1 MQDEKMANVAS
12 ELYEIF
18 KYLDE
23 DILKKI
29 PEDLKKQIDLRKN
42 PNYIF
47 NLDKNK
53 ALKYQNIMEETKQVL
68 SVMYLRY
75 CCTEEEAEEILDKH
89 YMIKQ
94 EEEKQKIGLEEL
106 QAIFN
111 NAQRKVETEDDKNQI
126 IKVETTP
133 WYIKVIDKI
142 KLFFGIKK

>member
-1 MQDEKMANVAS
+1 MQDENMANVAS

-29 PEDLKKQIDLRKN
+29 PEDLKKQIDIRRN
-42 PNYIF
+42 PNYRF

-53 ALKYQNIMEETKQVL
+53 DLKYQNIMEETKQVL

-75 CCTEEEAEEILDKH
+75 CCTEEEVEEILDKH
-89 YMIKQ
+89 YMIKR
-94 EEEKQKIGLEEL
+94 EEEEQKIGLEEL

-111 NAQRKVETEDDKNQI
+111 NSQRKVEPEDEKNQI
-126 IKVETTP
+126 IKIETTP

-142 KLFFGIKK
+142 KLFFRIKK